1 MYSLIIVGRNT
12 ASAFIFLILS
22 IHVFVFLLLLLILLS
37 SSAVFMGNREDA
49 AHVKFGTRVSILGNK
64 WGQEALQV

>member
-12 ASAFIFLILS
+12 ASAFIFFIIIYTCFCFIVL
-22 IHVFVFLLLLLILLS
+22 FLLS
-37 SSAVFMGNREDA
+37 SSAVFIGNREGA